1 MGEVTKPVGTGLK
14 GHDLISIRPLSFL
27 RSIDGQRLCPW
38 WLITRIPPFLFLIWL
53 ARPLLRIRY
62 G

>member
-1 MGEVTKPVGTGLK
+1 
-14 GHDLISIRPLSFL
+14 
-27 RSIDGQRLCPW
+27 
-38 WLITRIPPFLFLIWL
+38 LITRIPPFLFLIWL

>member
-1 MGEVTKPVGTGLK
+1 MFIKATMRNLGGVIV
-14 GHDLISIRPLSFL
+14 LIDSF
-27 RSIDGQRLCPW
+27 P
-38 WLITRIPPFLFLIWL
+38 LFLSWL